1 MLSDATRKLLDRYA
15 LASRALSRTSGERL
29 AREAGQSVE
38 FHDYRPYQPG
48 DELRA
53 VDWRVYARTGRV
65 MTRLYQAERTIDVH
79 VLLDTS
85 RSMAIGGKLPYA
97 TGVARLLAYVAHRDA
112 RVQVHDVRGGRSAAG
127 IGRAAL
133 AAAWGTLADAD
144 TGPDAPM
151 PVAAIRAFALGLPRV
166 RGAGLVLVVS
176 DLFDPAPLRPA
187 LLALRARGLD
197 AAFLHVVAE
206 DDLDPVPGRLEVV
219 DAESGERMLAGPDE
233 VDAYR
238 EAAQTFVRRT
248 RAAINQ
254 AGYAHVLLRTDAVPP
269 EAARPTRRRPG
280 ATGAGRAGAVRDV
293 GLPADA
299 ALAAER
305 AAFSALRR
313 ARVVVPR

>member
-15 LASRALSRTSGERL
+15 LASRALSRTSGERV

-38 FHDYRPYQPG
+38 FHDFRAYQPG

-85 RSMAIGGKLPYA
+85 RSMAIGGKLLYA
-97 TGVARLLAYVAHRDA
+97 TGVARLVAYVAHRDA

-127 IGRAAL
+127 MGRGAL
-133 AAAWGTLADAD
+133 AAAWGALAEAD
-144 TGPDAPM
+144 TGPDAPL
-151 PVAAIRAFALGLPRV
+151 PVQAVRDFALGLPRV
-166 RGAGLVLVVS
+166 RGAGLVLIVS

-197 AAFLHVVAE
+197 AAFLHVLAE
-206 DDLDPVPGRLEVV
+206 DDLDPAPGRLEVI

-238 EAAQTFVRRT
+238 EAAQAFVRRT
-248 RAAINQ
+248 RAAITQ
-254 AGYAHVLLRTDAVPP
+254 AGFAHVLLRTDALAP
-269 EAARPTRRRPG
+269 EATGAARPGR
-280 ATGAGRAGAVRDV
+280 GRAAVAS
-293 GLPADA
+293 GDA
-299 ALAAER
+299 AIDAER
-305 AAFSALRR
+305 AAFTALRR
-313 ARVVVPR
+313 ARILVPR

>member
-38 FHDYRPYQPG
+38 FHDFRPYQPG

-97 TGVARLLAYVAHRDA
+97 VGVARLLAYVAHRDA

-133 AAAWGTLADAD
+133 AAAWSTLADAD

-254 AGYAHVLLRTDAVPP
+254 AGYAHVLLRTDAPRP
-269 EAARPTRRRPG
+269 ETARPARRRGGP
-280 ATGAGRAGAVRDV
+280 ARTGAASGGGLAG
-293 GLPADA
+293 DA

-305 AAFSALRR
+305 AAFTALRR